1 MPDRRTA
8 LIIGAGIGGL
18 SAAIALQRAGWE
30 VAVHER
36 APSLE
41 PVGAGLALWA
51 NALTALDRLGIG
63 ERVRAAG
70 VPNTDGWIYRDT
82 GERLAA
88 VASPALRERLGEIGV
103 VVHRAELQAI
113 LLDAAGAGVVRT
125 ASELTGFRDE
135 GDAVVAA
142 FADGSS
148 VRSAILVGADGLN
161 SVTRAVLHGAAAP
174 RYSGYT
180 AWRAV
185 LPFDPER
192 LEPGETWGRGARF
205 GRAPLAGGRAY
216 VFATANVPAGTRSP
230 DGEKAELQRRFAG
243 WHAPIPA
250 IIDAL
255 DERDILRNDIV
266 DRPPLRTWGRGRIT
280 LLGDAAHP
288 MTPNLGQGACQAIE
302 DAVVLARHLGAI
314 AGVAEGRQEHG
325 PHTGDAT
332 DRVAAALRAYEAGRI
347 PRTSAIVRQSR
358 QVGVVGQWEHPLAV
372 RLRTTLARRVIPRL
386 QERQLRAL
394 FAFDG

>member
-41 PVGAGLALWA
+41 PVGAALALWA

-88 VASPALRERLGEIGV
+88 VASPALRARLGEIGV

-113 LLDAAGAGVVRT
+113 LLDAVGPGVVRT
-125 ASELTGFRDE
+125 GSELAGCRDE
-135 GDAVVAA
+135 GDAVVAS

-148 VRSAILVGADGLN
+148 VRSAILVGADGLH
-161 SVTRAVLHGAAAP
+161 SVTRAVLHGAAEP

-185 LPFDPER
+185 LPFDPDR

-216 VFATANVPAGTRSP
+216 VFATANVPAGARSP

-243 WHAPIPA
+243 WHAPIPE

-255 DERDILRNDIV
+255 DERDILRNDIA
-266 DRPPLRTWGRGRIT
+266 DRPPLRSWGRGRIT

-314 AGVAEGRQEHG
+314 ADGEEEHG
-325 PHTGDAT
+325 PRAGAAT
-332 DRVAAALRAYEAGRI
+332 DQVTMALRAYEAGRI

-358 QVGVVGQWEHPLAV
+358 QVGAIGQWEHPLAV
-372 RLRTTLARRVIPRL
+372 RLRATLARRVIPRL